1 MNYIHYV
8 VALLNNF
15 SLIGNKELLDS
26 RSIYVLASQFYTSY
40 TSAILST
47 FIPYFCASGIAI
59 LVRYSDAITPLILDI
74 IERNTGT
81 CMILYDKLTTIPSSG
96 TIVKLLEKNAC
107 CLVIPKHAWLK
118 DNKPV
123 IELLATLYTGIL
135 ITESV
140 SAKEFNY
147 SVSCTLDANKELFVI
162 PGTIYTKTSQGTNYL
177 IRRGATLI
185 QRPSEV
191 NFD

>member
-1 MNYIHYV
+1 
-8 VALLNNF
+8 
-15 SLIGNKELLDS
+15 
-26 RSIYVLASQFYTSY
+26 
-40 TSAILST
+40 
-47 FIPYFCASGIAI
+47 
-59 LVRYSDAITPLILDI
+59 
-74 IERNTGT
+74 
-81 CMILYDKLTTIPSSG
+81 MILYDKFTTIPSSG

-107 CLVIPKHAWLK
+107 CLVIPKHAWFK